1 MKKFKYY
8 IVKTIYAIIGW
19 YKATFKFKKG
29 HKYLGGIQPNTASIY
44 RGNRTFYETLNG
56 IEQTYGVQFFS
67 TRNKQYKYWELG
79 LLKWTESNNIEE
91 IN

>member
-1 MKKFKYY
+1 MKKIKYY
-8 IVKTIYAIIGW
+8 IVKFVFSIIGW
-19 YKATFKFKKG
+19 YKATFKLKEG

-56 IEQTYGVQFFS
+56 IEPTYGVQIAT

-79 LLKWTESNNIEE
+79 LLKWTENNDIEV

>member
-1 MKKFKYY
+1 MKKIKYH
-8 IVKTIYAIIGW
+8 IVKFVFSIIGW
-19 YKATFKFKKG
+19 YKATFKLKKG

-56 IEQTYGVQFFS
+56 IEQTYGVQFMS
-67 TRNKQYKYWELG
+67 TRDKQYKYWELG
-79 LLKWTESNNIEE
+79 ILKWVENNNIEE